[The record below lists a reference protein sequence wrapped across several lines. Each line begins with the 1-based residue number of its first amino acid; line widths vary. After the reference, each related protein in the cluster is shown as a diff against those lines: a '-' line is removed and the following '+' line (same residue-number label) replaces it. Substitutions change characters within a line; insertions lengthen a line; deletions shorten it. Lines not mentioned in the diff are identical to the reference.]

1 MQEGSR
7 NFAVFLMGQNFL
19 VDTGGHESLQAFF
32 ITVRVEEPNEDVA
45 ASAAIKRVRS
55 LEPIALALSRSH
67 LPEPTIEVR
76 VVHELPES
84 IRMKDTDLLL
94 FPMSEFD

>member
-19 VDTGGHESLQAFF
+19 VETGGQESLQAFF
-32 ITVRVEEPNEDVA
+32 ITVRVEEPNEEA
-45 ASAAIKRVRS
+45 ASSAAIDRVRS

-84 IRMKDTDLLL
+84 IRMMDTDLLL